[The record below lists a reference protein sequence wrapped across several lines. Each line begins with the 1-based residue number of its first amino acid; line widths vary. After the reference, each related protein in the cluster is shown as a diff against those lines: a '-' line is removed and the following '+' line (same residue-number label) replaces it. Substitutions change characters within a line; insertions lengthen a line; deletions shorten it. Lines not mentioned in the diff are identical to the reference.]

1 MDPVLVNLL
10 GNARSEAV
18 RREFLSTPP
27 EEYTQLH
34 DVTVLVGYFRCKGGP
49 MLLFYST
56 PKSTMLLHLD
66 DPVAKQSSAAEENA
80 LLHKV
85 TVLMSYAAASSF
97 VQGCTSCMSGQAA
110 VPKGSFRL
118 HTSTVLVWLS
128 SCLGYCMQ
136 LHDVML
142 LA

>member
-34 DVTVLVGYFRCKGGP
+34 DVTVLVGYFRCKNGP
-49 MLLFYST
+49 MLGFYST
-56 PKSTMLLHLD
+56 LKSTMLLHLD

-80 LLHKV
+80 LL
-85 TVLMSYAAASSF
+85 LNM
-97 VQGCTSCMSGQAA
+97 
-110 VPKGSFRL
+110 
-118 HTSTVLVWLS
+118 TVLVSWCS
-128 SCLGYCMQ
+128 SIKLCTG
-136 LHDVML
+136 LHKLHVRSGSS
-142 LA
+142 A